1 MATNE
6 ATRFKKKPVEEK
18 LKATN
23 IYLRQDQLSWLEE
36 NTPNNSVF
44 IRNAID
50 AAIARW
56 QLDNDDTDY
65 AAALDAMAADETEE
79 QLRGRK
85 E

>member
-1 MATNE
+1 MVRNNE

-23 IYLRQDQLSWLEE
+23 IYLRQDQLSWLQE
-36 NTPNNSVF
+36 NTDNQSVF

-50 AAIARW
+50 AAIRQW

-65 AAALDAMAADETEE
+65 AAALDAMAADKSEE
-79 QLRGRK
+79 
-85 E
+85 

>member
-1 MATNE
+1 MTTNE

-23 IYLRQDQLSWLEE
+23 IYLRQDQLSWLQQHTD
-36 NTPNNSVF
+36 NQSVF

-56 QLDNDDTDY
+56 RLDNDDTDY
-65 AAALDAMAADETEE
+65 AAELDAMAADKSEE
-79 QLRGRK
+79 
-85 E
+85 

>member
-6 ATRFKKKPVEEK
+6 ATRFKPKPLGEK

-23 IYLRQDQLSWLEE
+23 IYLRQDQLSWLQE
-36 NTPNNSVF
+36 NTDNQSVF

-50 AAIARW
+50 AAIARR

-65 AAALDAMAADETEE
+65 AAALDAMAADETE
-79 QLRGRK
+79 K
-85 E
+85 